1 MRQLRR
7 SSLLHVSAQLRYT
20 TPTRATMV
28 PWTSATMDAVV
39 IGEEHASG
47 IEKMEMVMVV
57 KLILLHDLKEM
68 EAEL

>member
-7 SSLLHVSAQLRYT
+7 SSLLHVSAHLRYT
-20 TPTRATMV
+20 TPIRATMV

-47 IEKMEMVMVV
+47 GG
-57 KLILLHDLKEM
+57 
-68 EAEL
+68 